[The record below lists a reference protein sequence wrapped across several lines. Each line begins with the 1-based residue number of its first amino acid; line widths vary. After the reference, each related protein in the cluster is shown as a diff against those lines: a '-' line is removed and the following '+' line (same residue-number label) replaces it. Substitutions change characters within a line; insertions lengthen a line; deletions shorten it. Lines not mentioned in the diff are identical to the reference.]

1 MNYKR
6 ISDNNNSIFS
16 VKKLFTF
23 LILICIFNISAFSQN
38 KYSIDYFGIVAAG
51 VDDNMSKM
59 TSDLYYT
66 QLCEINGYT
75 VNDKRIGIRMAS
87 VPQSSDFEDG
97 KISLYAVI
105 SKKENT
111 SKWISTINIYDSSR
125 KAVFS
130 EAKEYD
136 SFYKILMEPKA
147 SLQETI
153 STLLSGSGTVAQA
166 PGGSASPS
174 KPAAKIQSTEFLSG
188 TWGGEETIDKIV
200 IMRGGRGFV
209 IFKNGSSM
217 NITVEIQT
225 EGSSQNIVITQNGKA
240 NASFFP
246 ELPREVALKEAVNA
260 KPIKWIFNIND
271 DDTLSGTKSTLIL
284 SDGVAANGTL
294 DVVWK
299 RKS

>member
-1 MNYKR
+1 MINKKL
-6 ISDNNNSIFS
+6 IFIAIFS
-16 VKKLFTF
+16 F
-23 LILICIFNISAFSQN
+23 LISSTTLFAQ
-38 KYSIDYFGIVAAG
+38 KYSIDYFGIVASG

-66 QLCEINGYT
+66 QLCEINSYT
-75 VNDKRIGIRMAS
+75 VQDKRNGIRM
-87 VPQSSDFEDG
+87 SSSPSTDEFEDG

-105 SKKENT
+105 TKKENS
-111 SKWISTINIYDSSR
+111 SKWISTITLYDSS
-125 KAVFS
+125 KKSTLS

-153 STLLSGSGTVAQA
+153 SALLAGKGTEVTSAAGSSKASGS
-166 PGGSASPS
+166 
-174 KPAAKIQSTEFLSG
+174 IQSTEFLSG
-188 TWGGEETIDKIV
+188 TWGGEDTIDKIV

-217 NITVEIQT
+217 NITVEIKTSGQ
-225 EGSSQNIVITQNGKA
+225 SQSIVITQNGKS

-246 ELPREVALKEAVNA
+246 ELPREIALKEAVNA
-260 KPIKWIFNIND
+260 DPIKWILTLDD
-271 DDTLSGTKSTLIL
+271 DDTLSGTKSTLVM
-284 SDGVAANGTL
+284 SDGTAINGTMN
-294 DVVWK
+294 VTWK

>member
-1 MNYKR
+1 MRFKR
-6 ISDNNNSIFS
+6 LLFITLFS
-16 VKKLFTF
+16 LFASVF
-23 LILICIFNISAFSQN
+23 AQ
-38 KYSIDYFGIVAAG
+38 KYSIDYFGIVATG

-66 QLCEINGYT
+66 QLCEINSYT
-75 VNDKRIGIRMAS
+75 VYDKRNGVRMDNSPGIEE
-87 VPQSSDFEDG
+87 FEDG

-105 SKKENT
+105 SKKENS
-111 SKWISTINIYDSSR
+111 SKWISTITLYDSS
-125 KAVFS
+125 KKTTVS

-147 SLQETI
+147 TLQDTI
-153 STLLSGSGTVAQA
+153 TALLSGKGNATASAQT
-166 PGGSASPS
+166 GSKSS
-174 KPAAKIQSTEFLSG
+174 SSIQSTEILSG
-188 TWGGEETIDKIV
+188 TWGGEDTIDKIV

-217 NITVEIQT
+217 NITVEIK
-225 EGSSQNIVITQNGKA
+225 GSGQSQNIVITQNGKS

-260 KPIKWIFNIND
+260 QPIKWVLTLD
-271 DDTLSGTKSTLIL
+271 DDNTLSGTKSTLIF
-284 SDGVAANGTL
+284 SDGVAVTGTMN
-294 DVVWK
+294 VTWK

>member
-1 MNYKR
+1 MNKR
-6 ISDNNNSIFS
+6 ISEKHNSIFS
-16 VKKLFTF
+16 IKKLIVFSF
-23 LILICIFNISAFSQN
+23 LFSLICIPFFSQT
-38 KYSIDYFGIVAAG
+38 KYSIDYFGIVASG
-51 VDDNMSKM
+51 LDDNMSKM

-75 VNDKRIGIRMAS
+75 VSDKRIGIKMSSA
-87 VPQSSDFEDG
+87 PENSDFEDG

-111 SKWISTINIYDSSR
+111 SNWISTINIYDSSK
-125 KAVFS
+125 KATLS

-153 STLLSGSGTVAQA
+153 TAMLSGSGNISSGVIA
-166 PGGSASPS
+166 SASSS
-174 KPAAKIQSTEFLSG
+174 KTSAKIQSTEFLSG
-188 TWGGEETIDKIV
+188 TWGGEDTIDKIV

-217 NITVEIQT
+217 NITVEIKS

-260 KPIKWIFNIND
+260 QPIKWIFNVND
-271 DDTLSGTKSTLIL
+271 DDTLSGIKSTLIL
-284 SDGVAANGTL
+284 TDGVAATGTL
-294 DVVWK
+294 DVIWK

>member
-6 ISDNNNSIFS
+6 ISDKNNSIFS
-16 VKKLFTF
+16 AKKLFTS
-23 LILICIFNISAFSQN
+23 IIFFCVLGIPAFSQS
-38 KYSIDYFGIVAAG
+38 KYYIDYFGIVAAG

-75 VNDKRIGIRMAS
+75 VNDKRIGIRMS
-87 VPQSSDFEDG
+87 STPQDSDFEDG

-111 SKWISTINIYDSSR
+111 SKWISTINIYDSA
-125 KAVFS
+125 KKTTLS

-136 SFYKILMEPKA
+136 SFYKILMEPKS

-153 STLLSGSGTVAQA
+153 STLLSGSTSVTSVPSGM
-166 PGGSASPS
+166 ASPS
-174 KPAAKIQSTEFLSG
+174 KQTAKIQSTEFLSG
-188 TWGGEETIDKIV
+188 TWGGEDTIDKIV

-217 NITVEIQT
+217 NITVEIKT

-260 KPIKWIFNIND
+260 QPIKWIFNIND

-284 SDGVAANGTL
+284 NDGVAANGTL
-294 DVVWK
+294 DVIWK